1 MNVIVFRYG
10 YGKGRGEGREKM
22 YAISRTGLDSDCE
35 CVAKHVCACLLAC
48 LPVCALVKV
57 TAQAAIEASVC

>member
-1 MNVIVFRYG
+1 
-10 YGKGRGEGREKM
+10 M